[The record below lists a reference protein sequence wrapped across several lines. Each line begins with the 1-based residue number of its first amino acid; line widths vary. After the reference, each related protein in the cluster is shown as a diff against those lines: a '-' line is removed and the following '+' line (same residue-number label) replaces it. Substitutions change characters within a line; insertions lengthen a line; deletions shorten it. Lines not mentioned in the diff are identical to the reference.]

1 MTTPPTKPLNNLI
14 NSSGTLHPNLSSSS
28 LISPVIT
35 KLSDPSLHLVDSH
48 LLDLLLS
55 ETIRILIES
64 TKFKQDV
71 KLKQEREITKDL
83 IRLNLE
89 SPTIDSNSHVEVDE
103 LVKKKIEHIGFK
115 LGYSTAEC
123 LTRDRQRFPPNGTTD
138 TLELIKF
145 VCKDLWV
152 NLFDKQV
159 DNLRTNHRGVYVL
172 LDNRVRFLE
181 RLSSTSTTTSK
192 QQVDRWSAFV
202 SFSLSYSLSLSRRK
216 NINLTTRVG
225 VQLLKFPEGIIRG
238 ALANLGIQVT
248 VSSESNN
255 APQGTIHLGLC
266 LSFTFG

>member
-1 MTTPPTKPLNNLI
+1 MTTPTRPLNNLI

-89 SPTIDSNSHVEVDE
+89 SPTIDSNSHVDVDE

-115 LGYSTAEC
+115 LGYSTAES

-181 RLSSTSTTTSK
+181 RLSSTSSK

-202 SFSLSYSLSLSRRK
+202 SFLSLTLSLSLSK
-216 NINLTTRVG
+216 EEYYLTTRVS

-255 APQGTIHLGLC
+255 SPQGTIHLEVC
-266 LSFTFG
+266 LSFTFIS